1 MRTNTL
7 TLLLALLALSGCTMR
22 LGVPPRVDQLGSLT
36 LNITSSP
43 MCYWRWVNQT
53 GPAPC
58 FSDPQSARRDVWF
71 YEYAK
76 ATSTLTSSKQE
87 VLILLVFFDGDRY
100 GGHYWFGEHANIEQG
115 EEIMTGRLQRRWW
128 ALVVAATAVMTISA
142 CNSVIQIRSGR
153 QVDPALLDTALTVG
167 QSTAED
173 VRSVLGE
180 PEGKGREALPTGQPP
195 RTIWTYSYDASM
207 AALSGS
213 GSDSRRMY
221 VLVFL
226 KDDTYDGYLWFSS
239 LLEHQ
244 GATLI
249 QSDSTTLGA
258 WIRVAPGRTP
268 VKCHGNCAW
277 P

>member
-1 MRTNTL
+1 
-7 TLLLALLALSGCTMR
+7 
-22 LGVPPRVDQLGSLT
+22 
-36 LNITSSP
+36 
-43 MCYWRWVNQT
+43 
-53 GPAPC
+53 
-58 FSDPQSARRDVWF
+58 
-71 YEYAK
+71 
-76 ATSTLTSSKQE
+76 
-87 VLILLVFFDGDRY
+87 
-100 GGHYWFGEHANIEQG
+100 
-115 EEIMTGRLQRRWW
+115 MTGRLQRRWW

-167 QSTAED
+167 QSTAQE

-239 LLEHQ
+239 LLEH
-244 GATLI
+244 
-249 QSDSTTLGA
+249 
-258 WIRVAPGRTP
+258 RAP
-268 VKCHGNCAW
+268 H
-277 P
+277 